1 VSDDADKTQ
10 YAGIVDWVE
19 DALDPESPSGPAS
32 ADQTDEDRV
41 RAQQQADEVARALEE
56 EERARNEAHDVTDD
70 DPPSRTGP
78 YPAGGPS

>member
-1 VSDDADKTQ
+1 VNDDADRTP
-10 YAGIVDWVE
+10 YAGIADWVE
-19 DALDPESPSGPAS
+19 DALNPESPGGPAS
-32 ADQTDEDRV
+32 ADQTEEDRV
-41 RAQQQADEVARALEE
+41 RAQQQADEIVRQLEE